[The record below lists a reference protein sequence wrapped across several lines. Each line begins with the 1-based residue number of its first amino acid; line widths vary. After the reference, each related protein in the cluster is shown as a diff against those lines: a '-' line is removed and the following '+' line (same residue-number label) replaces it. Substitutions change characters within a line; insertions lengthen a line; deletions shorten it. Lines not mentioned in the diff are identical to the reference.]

1 MAILDTL
8 IAQSDLIRPPTH
20 LPLKQGTAAFRRNV
34 MGALALFTGG
44 RSLTGL
50 KQQDTDGTDVPVM
63 ARPLPAMMPTPEP
76 PVRQSDATT
85 PEAKAPSP
93 QPMPPS
99 AVQTVRD
106 WSTLLAQSTPA
117 ARQALKD
124 VEPTLHNAEQA
135 LERVLHL
142 QARQADET
150 REGTDPGPLLQGFS
164 AMMTARSIL
173 NLHAPEGL
181 SSPHDET
188 GRQKTPPPRQPGR
201 LLPAMSIPYLTGTA
215 SRELNVSPTPQQDQ
229 ERLHRLSL
237 TLART
242 DQTLSRML
250 PAAPGSRSP
259 AIPGRPTPGAGPALA
274 HLARHVETAAR
285 PHPLTTH
292 NTTTHSPTINITVT
306 AGHGRPQDIARAVE
320 ASTIKA
326 LARQTLTQTG

>member
-8 IAQSDLIRPPTH
+8 IAQSDLIRPPAH
-20 LPLKQGTAAFRRNV
+20 LPLKQGTAAFRRGV

-44 RSLTGL
+44 RSLTEL
-50 KQQDTDGTDVPVM
+50 EQQDTGKTDFPIVTS
-63 ARPLPAMMPTPEP
+63 PLSTMMLTPEP
-76 PVRQSDATT
+76 PVRQNETTT
-85 PEAKAPSP
+85 PKAKTPSP
-93 QPMPPS
+93 QSMPPS
-99 AVQTVRD
+99 AVQAVRD
-106 WSTLLAQSTPA
+106 WSTLLAQSPPA
-117 ARQALKD
+117 SRQALKD

-150 REGTDPGPLLQGFS
+150 REGADPVPLLQGFS
-164 AMMTARSIL
+164 AMTTARSIL

-181 SSPHDET
+181 SSAHAET
-188 GRQKTPPPRQPGR
+188 GRQKTPPPHQPGR
-201 LLPAMSIPYLTGTA
+201 CLPAMSFPYPADTA
-215 SRELNVSPTPQQDQ
+215 SRELNVPPMPQQDQ

-250 PAAPGSRSP
+250 PETPGSFSP
-259 AIPGRPTPGAGPALA
+259 AIPGRPTPGAGPALV

-285 PHPLTTH
+285 PQPLTTH

-320 ASTIKA
+320 ASTIEA
-326 LARQTLTQTG
+326 LTRQTLTQTG